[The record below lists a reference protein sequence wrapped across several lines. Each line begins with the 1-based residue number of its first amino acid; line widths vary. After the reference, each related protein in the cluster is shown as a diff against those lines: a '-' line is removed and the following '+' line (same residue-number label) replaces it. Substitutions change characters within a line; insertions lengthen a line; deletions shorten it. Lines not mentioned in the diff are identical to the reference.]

1 MKPWVSPDIDENP
14 RPRAVPDQ
22 MLPRARWPV
31 TRALDCG
38 EIVAPLERSF
48 VATLEARRSHRVM
61 TRAPLREVVNA
72 IAFGVRPRETI
83 ESDAFGR
90 SRRPSPSAGAI
101 HPVDVLLVDGPTRI
115 FRYAPHAHQLE
126 ALRVQSR
133 RHLDAFLE
141 DCREILPEALGTG
154 IVLVG
159 EMNRV
164 AAVYKRPES
173 LLWRDAGVL
182 LQTLALVATAYR
194 LAFCP
199 LGILGAP
206 VVQAI
211 GLSEQISGVGVALIG
226 RFGSDTTE
234 ERSS

>member
-1 MKPWVSPDIDENP
+1 MKPWASPDIDDNP
-14 RPRAVPDQ
+14 RPRAEPDLR
-22 MLPRARWPV
+22 LPRAQWPV
-31 TRALDCG
+31 TQALDCG
-38 EIVAPLERSF
+38 EVVAPLERSF

-72 IAFGVRPRETI
+72 IAFGVRPRQTI
-83 ESDAFGR
+83 EGDAFGR
-90 SRRPSPSAGAI
+90 SLRPSPSAGAI
-101 HPVDVLLVDGPTRI
+101 HPVDVLLVHGSSRV
-115 FRYAPHAHQLE
+115 FRYAPLAHQLE
-126 ALRVQSR
+126 ALRVR
-133 RHLDAFLE
+133 RRTHLEAFHE
-141 DCREILPEALGTG
+141 DCQEILPEASGTG

-164 AAVYKRPES
+164 ATVYRRPES

-199 LGILGAP
+199 LGILGTP
-206 VVQAI
+206 VVRAI
-211 GLSEQISGVGVALIG
+211 GLAEHLSGVGVALIG
-226 RFGSDTTE
+226 RFGNSGTE

>member
-1 MKPWVSPDIDENP
+1 MPDLK
-14 RPRAVPDQ
+14 
-22 MLPRARWPV
+22 LPGAQWPV
-31 TRALDCG
+31 TRALNCG
-38 EIVAPLERSF
+38 DVVAPLERSF

-83 ESDAFGR
+83 EGDAFGR

-101 HPVDVLLVDGPTRI
+101 HPVDVLLVHGSSRV
-115 FRYAPHAHQLE
+115 FRYAPLAHQLE
-126 ALRVQSR
+126 ALRVRSR

-141 DCREILPEALGTG
+141 DCQEILPEASGTR
-154 IVLVG
+154 IVLAS

-199 LGILGAP
+199 LGILGTP
-206 VVQAI
+206 VVRAI
-211 GLSEQISGVGVALIG
+211 GLSEQISGVGVALMG
-226 RFGSDTTE
+226 RFGRGGTE
-234 ERSS
+234 EGSS